1 VIHATQAGNSA
12 YTPAPLVSQSFVVHI
27 NPQTISFPTITG
39 TQYAAT
45 QLTLSATATSGLP
58 VSFAS
63 TTPTICTVASGKASL
78 LIAGTCILQ
87 ATQAGNADYSP
98 ATLVQQNVVVHLAP
112 QTINFPAIASQ
123 IVGANVTLSA
133 TASSNLT
140 VSFAS
145 ATGTVCSVSG
155 TTATMLT
162 AGTCVFHAT
171 QAGNATYS
179 AAPLVS
185 QSFKVT
191 AH

>member
-1 VIHATQAGNSA
+1 
-12 YTPAPLVSQSFVVHI
+12 
-27 NPQTISFPTITG
+27 
-39 TQYAAT
+39 
-45 QLTLSATATSGLP
+45 
-58 VSFAS
+58 
-63 TTPTICTVASGKASL
+63 
-78 LIAGTCILQ
+78 
-87 ATQAGNADYSP
+87 
-98 ATLVQQNVVVHLAP
+98 
-112 QTINFPAIASQ
+112 
-123 IVGANVTLSA
+123 VTLSA